1 MLEFKEHSSASA
13 VFQSGERFEKICL
26 QTKTLKVLLSK
37 LGWESMKGSDGTLP
51 IELVSLLQNRHVPA
65 CNLSRKHK
73 AILWGSSRFW
83 RGILNPALTFWNLK
97 IRHLDKPQHTFP
109 KVCWIPLE
117 SLRFAIG
124 KREKKKPK
132 THNQTKTHAV
142 KWSRFSTWASD
153 KDISYVYCNPKH
165 TELLLSS

>member
-13 VFQSGERFEKICL
+13 VFRSGERFEKICL

-97 IRHLDKPQHTFP
+97 IRHLDKPQHTLP

-124 KREKKKPK
+124 KREKK
-132 THNQTKTHAV
+132 
-142 KWSRFSTWASD
+142 
-153 KDISYVYCNPKH
+153 NPKNPQPNQD
-165 TELLLSS
+165 TCCEVKQIFYLGFWQGYFLCLLQS